1 MMPSKESF
9 HVSGREISRRMQ
21 AGEPI
26 FAMDSAEVDQYLQL
40 AAVGLGLDAKFVKQA
55 AAWAMDDAQGGVFT
69 ASIGTP
75 VQFLQAWLPGFVRA
89 VFAVRKIDE
98 LIGITTVGNWH
109 DEEVVQGMLENMGDA
124 VPYGDY
130 SNVPLSSW
138 NVNFERRTIVRFEKG
153 MKVGKL
159 EEARASAMRIS
170 TSAEKRTSCSLALD
184 IQRNNVG
191 FSGYNS
197 GADRTYGFL
206 NDPSLPAYVNV
217 ATGAASDTK
226 WSTKTLLEI
235 ITDLLEAFT
244 ALNTQ
249 TQGVVDP
256 IVTETTLAL
265 PTGIGQYLGTPSSY
279 GYSVMEWLKNT
290 YPKCRPVMAPQLNAA
305 NGSANVFYL
314 FADKVDDSASDDSRT
329 WVQAVPAKFQ
339 TLGVQNEA
347 KGYIEDYTN
356 ATAGAMCKRPYAV
369 VRRSGI

>member
-1 MMPSKESF
+1 M
-9 HVSGREISRRMQ
+9 
-21 AGEPI
+21 
-26 FAMDSAEVDQYLQL
+26 
-40 AAVGLGLDAKFVKQA
+40 
-55 AAWAMDDAQGGVFT
+55 
-69 ASIGTP
+69 
-75 VQFLQAWLPGFVRA
+75 
-89 VFAVRKIDE
+89 
-98 LIGITTVGNWH
+98 
-109 DEEVVQGMLENMGDA
+109 
-124 VPYGDY
+124 
-130 SNVPLSSW
+130 
-138 NVNFERRTIVRFEKG
+138 
-153 MKVGKL
+153 
-159 EEARASAMRIS
+159 
-170 TSAEKRTSCSLALD
+170 
-184 IQRNNVG
+184 
-191 FSGYNS
+191 
-197 GADRTYGFL
+197 
-206 NDPSLPAYVNV
+206 